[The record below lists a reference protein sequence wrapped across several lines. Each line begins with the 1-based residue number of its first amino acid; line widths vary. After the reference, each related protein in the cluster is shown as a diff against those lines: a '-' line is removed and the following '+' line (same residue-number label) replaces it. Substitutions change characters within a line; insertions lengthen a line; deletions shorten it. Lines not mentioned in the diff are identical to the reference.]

1 MSSKITILSVL
12 MTIYPLLSSY
22 FFNSAAAA
30 IDTPQPFSTVDTS
43 TSVVSIHAQFRIHHW
58 LLEARDTDEAYF
70 PLKKTFVNYD
80 DMDHL
85 S

>member
-1 MSSKITILSVL
+1 MSFKITILFVL
-12 MTIYPLLSSY
+12 TYPLLSSY